1 MGEGTVLICGHGFH
15 WDCYGRMEYSCRHCE
30 EYYKT
35 GINKNVSSFLQR
47 LEKGADTFTESDGF
61 EESQELEEVEE
72 REEGAQEKEIVIDL
86 QNAL

>member
-1 MGEGTVLICGHGFH
+1 
-15 WDCYGRMEYSCRHCE
+15 MEYSCRHCE

-72 REEGAQEKEIVIDL
+72 REEGARKKKR
-86 QNAL
+86 